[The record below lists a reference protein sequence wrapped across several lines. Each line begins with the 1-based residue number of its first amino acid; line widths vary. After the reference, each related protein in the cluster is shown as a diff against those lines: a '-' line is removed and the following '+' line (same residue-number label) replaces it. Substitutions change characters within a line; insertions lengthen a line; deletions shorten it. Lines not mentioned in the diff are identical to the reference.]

1 MTQKKDMG
9 KILRQFG
16 LVIVALII
24 IVFMSFT
31 SDVFLTSQNII
42 NILRQISINGILA
55 VGMTFVILTGGIDLS
70 VGSVVAIT
78 GVIVGSLL
86 KGGTNWFVASLAALA
101 ISMVC
106 GAINGWL
113 IAYVGFQPF
122 IATLSTMTIGRGFA
136 QVYSNGKPYII
147 SDPSFKVIGQ
157 GYFLGIPVP
166 IILLVIFC
174 VLGLVVLSM
183 TTFGRYVFAI
193 GGNKSAAKLSGV
205 RTQRVQLMVYVL
217 SSICAWMVGLILAAR
232 ISSGQPTAG
241 ESYEMDAI
249 AATAIGGTSMNGGI
263 GSLTG
268 TICGFVILGLLQNSM
283 NLMNA
288 AKEYGTDV
296 LEDIRTGTGHLDA
309 VHLKETVPGVFRE
322 VPFGTGHVDFP
333 SVIHETWKAGVRRYV
348 TEFWYTGDPEWK
360 KDLDLAVGMMRPL
373 LDAQE
378 A

>member
-16 LVIVALII
+16 LLFVALF
-24 IVFMSFT
+24 IVILMSFL
-31 SDVFLTSQNII
+31 SPVFLTSQNIT
-42 NILRQISINGILA
+42 NILRQISLNGILS

-70 VGSVVAIT
+70 VGSVVGIT
-78 GVIVGSLL
+78 GVITGSLMIND
-86 KGGTNWFVASLAALA
+86 TNWMAAALAALVLSV
-101 ISMVC
+101 IC

-136 QVYSNGKPYII
+136 LAYSNGKPYTITNAGFI
-147 SDPSFKVIGQ
+147 KIGQ
-157 GYFLGIPVP
+157 GYLGSIPIP

-174 VLGLVVLSM
+174 AAGLIILQM

-193 GGNKSAAKLSGV
+193 GGNKSAARLSGV
-205 RTQRVQLMVYVL
+205 RTRRVELFVYVI
-217 SSICAWMVGLILAAR
+217 SSVCAWMVGLILAAR

-268 TICGFVILGLLQNSM
+268 TILGFVIIGLLSNSM
-283 NLMNA
+283 NVMNINSFYQQIVKGLLIIIA
-288 AKEYGTDV
+288 V
-296 LEDIRTGTGHLDA
+296 FLDM
-309 VHLKETVPGVFRE
+309 KTKG
-322 VPFGTGHVDFP
+322 
-333 SVIHETWKAGVRRYV
+333 
-348 TEFWYTGDPEWK
+348 K
-360 KDLDLAVGMMRPL
+360 KN
-373 LDAQE
+373 
-378 A
+378 

>member
-16 LVIVALII
+16 LVFVALII
-24 IVFMSFT
+24 IIFMSIT

-78 GVIVGSLL
+78 GVIAGSLL
-86 KGGTNWFVASLAALA
+86 KNGTNWFIACLAALV
-101 ISMVC
+101 ISVIC
-106 GAINGWL
+106 GILNGWL
-113 IAYVGFQPF
+113 IAYIGFQPF

-136 QVYSNGKPYII
+136 QVYSDGKPYMI
-147 SDPSFKVIGQ
+147 SDPAFKKIGQ
-157 GYFLGIPVP
+157 GAFLGVPIP

-174 VLGLVVLSM
+174 ALGLVILMM

-193 GGNKSAAKLSGV
+193 GGNMSAAKLSGV
-205 RTQRVQLMVYVL
+205 RTQRIQTMVYVF

-268 TICGFVILGLLQNSM
+268 TIIGFILLGLLQNSM
-283 NLMNA
+283 NLMNINSFWQ
-288 AKEYGTDV
+288 
-296 LEDIRTGTGHLDA
+296 DIVKGLLIIVAVFLDMRTKG
-309 VHLKETVPGVFRE
+309 
-322 VPFGTGHVDFP
+322 
-333 SVIHETWKAGVRRYV
+333 
-348 TEFWYTGDPEWK
+348 K
-360 KDLDLAVGMMRPL
+360 KN
-373 LDAQE
+373 
-378 A
+378 

>member
-16 LVIVALII
+16 LLFVALFII
-24 IVFMSFT
+24 ILMSFL
-31 SDVFLTSQNII
+31 SPVFLTSQNIT
-42 NILRQISINGILA
+42 NILRQISLNGILS

-70 VGSVVAIT
+70 VGSVVGIT
-78 GVIVGSLL
+78 GVITGSLMIND
-86 KGGTNWFVASLAALA
+86 TNWVLAALA
-101 ISMVC
+101 ALVLSVIC

-136 QVYSNGKPYII
+136 LAYSNGKPYTI
-147 SDPSFKVIGQ
+147 SNPGFIQIGQ
-157 GYFLGIPVP
+157 GYLGSIPIP

-174 VLGLVVLSM
+174 AVGLIILQM

-193 GGNKSAAKLSGV
+193 GGNKSAARLSGV
-205 RTQRVQLMVYVL
+205 RTKRVELFVYVI

-268 TICGFVILGLLQNSM
+268 TILGFVIIGLLSNSM
-283 NLMNA
+283 NLMNINSFYQQIVKGLLIIIA
-288 AKEYGTDV
+288 V
-296 LEDIRTGTGHLDA
+296 FLDM
-309 VHLKETVPGVFRE
+309 KTKG
-322 VPFGTGHVDFP
+322 
-333 SVIHETWKAGVRRYV
+333 
-348 TEFWYTGDPEWK
+348 K
-360 KDLDLAVGMMRPL
+360 KN
-373 LDAQE
+373 
-378 A
+378 